1 MSQGGLSDFV
11 VFREGV
17 QYRIYYLGAEQ
28 PKLILLV
35 LEDQYGQ
42 PSMWIIGATAYHVL
56 LQGGQSVPRAI
67 DAATVRLHP
76 DPEDYA
82 WLEHRNGDT
91 WLNTPLHTSRQV
103 ECTAC
108 FLAQIKDFEY
118 CPVHSSGQLNSDH
131 LVHIVCI
138 QDDNSTNLFVLGWI
152 MSFSE
157 HSKFWI
163 FHVIRRNE
171 SARVVEHTDFV
182 SLPEEILIL
191 SPCSACTSTIARNVP
206 ASQFNHLLEK
216 WPFEDFRHFLI
227 RTGGDQRHFEGWLLS
242 RSRSSGND

>member
-1 MSQGGLSDFV
+1 MVNQACGSL
-11 VFREGV
+11 E
-17 QYRIYYLGAEQ
+17 
-28 PKLILLV
+28 LL
-35 LEDQYGQ
+35 
-42 PSMWIIGATAYHVL
+42 HVASPCKADNRSPGPLML
-56 LQGGQSVPRAI
+56 LQCGYTQILKLMLG
-67 DAATVRLHP
+67 
-76 DPEDYA
+76 
-82 WLEHRNGDT
+82 LEHRNGDT

-118 CPVHSSGQLNSDH
+118 CPVHSSGQLNPDH

-182 SLPEEILIL
+182 ALPEEISIL
-191 SPCSACTSTIARNVP
+191 SPCSACTSTIAQNVL

-216 WPFEDFRHFLI
+216 WPFEDFRHLPDSN
-227 RTGGDQRHFEGWLLS
+227 RW
-242 RSRSSGND
+242 